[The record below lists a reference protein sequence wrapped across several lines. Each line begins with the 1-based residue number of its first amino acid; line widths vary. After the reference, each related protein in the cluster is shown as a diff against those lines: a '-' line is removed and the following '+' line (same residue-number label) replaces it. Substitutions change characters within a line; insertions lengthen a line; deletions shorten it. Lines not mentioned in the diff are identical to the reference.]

1 MTSKTY
7 LRSIKGLC
15 EIHAL
20 ESDPSVVLL
29 LGLKN
34 PKDSAA
40 MLRDTA
46 HLSSA
51 QICDE
56 APVFDVC
63 LFVAK
68 DFYNQ
73 MPSDFK
79 QNVTASVLRLAG
91 LLKNVFV
98 YKEQKTEVNSLR
110 IVLKEQGV
118 VIRVS
123 YHVEQKVGAKTK
135 VQRQL
140 LSEIKMSH
148 DEFLQ
153 ELRKEEPS
161 FVL

>member
-1 MTSKTY
+1 MAGKSY

-15 EIHAL
+15 EIHVL
-20 ESDPSVVLL
+20 ESDPSAVML
-29 LGLKN
+29 LGLN
-34 PKDSAA
+34 PKDSAV

-46 HLSSA
+46 HLSSV
-51 QICDE
+51 QMGDE
-56 APVFDVC
+56 APAFDVC
-63 LFVAK
+63 LFAAK

-73 MPSDFK
+73 MSSDFK
-79 QNVTASVLRLAG
+79 QNLTASVLRLAG
-91 LLKNVFV
+91 LLKSAFAH
-98 YKEQKTEVNSLR
+98 KEQKTEVNSLR

-118 VIRVS
+118 VIQAS

-153 ELRKEEPS
+153 ELRKEKPS